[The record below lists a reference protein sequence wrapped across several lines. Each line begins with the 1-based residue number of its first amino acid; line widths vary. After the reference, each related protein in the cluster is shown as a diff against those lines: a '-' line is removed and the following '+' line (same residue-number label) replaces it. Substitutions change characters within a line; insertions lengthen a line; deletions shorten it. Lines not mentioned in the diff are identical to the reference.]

1 MTDNLAA
8 KGITQVRQALLPP
21 PEIVLLVQSQPVS
34 VLPRPHWPTLQTTQ
48 AITQPMPRLSHLSNI
63 LSTILG

>member
-21 PEIVLLVQSQPVS
+21 PEIVLVHCRPVPA
-34 VLPRPHWPTLQTTQ
+34 LPRPHWPTLQTTQ
-48 AITQPMPRLSHLSNI
+48 AITQRMPRLSHLSNT
-63 LSTILG
+63 LSPILG

>member
-8 KGITQVRQALLPP
+8 KGITQVRQALLPLP
-21 PEIVLLVQSQPVS
+21 AIVLVRFRPVPA
-34 VLPRPHWPTLQTTQ
+34 LPRPHWPTLQIIQ
-48 AITQPMPRLSHLSNI
+48 AITQRMPRLSHLSNT

>member
-8 KGITQVRQALLPP
+8 KGITQVRQALLP

>member
-21 PEIVLLVQSQPVS
+21 EIVQPVS

>member
-8 KGITQVRQALLPP
+8 KGITQVRQALLPL
-21 PEIVLLVQSQPVS
+21 PEIVLVRFQPVPA
-34 VLPRPHWPTLQTTQ
+34 LPRPHWPTLQTIQ
-48 AITQPMPRLSHLSNI
+48 AITQRMPRLSHLSNT